1 MKIEGVTFVE
11 NAVKSM
17 TKEEFIE
24 RHIKVLWQDRKEASR
39 KKMLS
44 DTYDK
49 ILWGRKLRK
58 KIDNPAGR
66 HCPALSLI
74 YGKHI

>member
-1 MKIEGVTFVE
+1 
-11 NAVKSM
+11 M

-49 ILWGRKLRK
+49 IVGKEATKEDWQPGRTSLSGLIFNLWQTYMKYQK
-58 KIDNPAGR
+58 QSMP
-66 HCPALSLI
+66 
-74 YGKHI
+74 

>member
-24 RHIKVLWQDRKEASR
+24 RHIKVLWQDRKETSR

-49 ILWGRKLRK
+49 IV
-58 KIDNPAGR
+58 
-66 HCPALSLI
+66 
-74 YGKHI
+74 GKEATKED

>member
-39 KKMLS
+39 KQMLS

-49 ILWGRKLRK
+49 IV
-58 KIDNPAGR
+58 
-66 HCPALSLI
+66 
-74 YGKHI
+74 GKEATKED

>member
-39 KKMLS
+39 KRCSL
-44 DTYDK
+44 TPT
-49 ILWGRKLRK
+49 IRLWGRKLRK
-58 KIDNPAGR
+58 KIDNPAGH

>member
-24 RHIKVLWQDRKEASR
+24 STLKYYGKTAKRHHAKRCSLTPTIR
-39 KKMLS
+39 
-44 DTYDK
+44 
-49 ILWGRKLRK
+49 LWGRKLRK

>member
-44 DTYDK
+44 EH
-49 ILWGRKLRK
+49 LR
-58 KIDNPAGR
+58 
-66 HCPALSLI
+66 
-74 YGKHI
+74 

>member
-24 RHIKVLWQDRKEASR
+24 RHIKVWQDRKEASR

-49 ILWGRKLRK
+49 IV
-58 KIDNPAGR
+58 
-66 HCPALSLI
+66 
-74 YGKHI
+74 GKEATKED

>member
-44 DTYDK
+44 DIRSDCGEGSYERRLTTRPDVIVRPY
-49 ILWGRKLRK
+49 L
-58 KIDNPAGR
+58 
-66 HCPALSLI
+66 
-74 YGKHI
+74 

>member
-39 KKMLS
+39 KK
-44 DTYDK
+44 
-49 ILWGRKLRK
+49 
-58 KIDNPAGR
+58 
-66 HCPALSLI
+66 LSLI
-74 YGKHI
+74 HISEPTRH

>member
-24 RHIKVLWQDRKEASR
+24 RHIKVL
-39 KKMLS
+39 
-44 DTYDK
+44 
-49 ILWGRKLRK
+49 
-58 KIDNPAGR
+58 P
-66 HCPALSLI
+66 
-74 YGKHI
+74 

>member
-24 RHIKVLWQDRKEASR
+24 RHIKVLWQDRKGSYER
-39 KKMLS
+39 RLTTRP
-44 DTYDK
+44 DVIVRPY
-49 ILWGRKLRK
+49 L
-58 KIDNPAGR
+58 
-66 HCPALSLI
+66 
-74 YGKHI
+74 

>member
-49 ILWGRKLRK
+49 IV
-58 KIDNPAGR
+58 
-66 HCPALSLI
+66 
-74 YGKHI
+74 GKEAD

>member
-24 RHIKVLWQDRKEASR
+24 RHIK
-39 KKMLS
+39 
-44 DTYDK
+44 Y
-49 ILWGRKLRK
+49 
-58 KIDNPAGR
+58 PAGR

>member
-24 RHIKVLWQDRKEASR
+24 RHIKVLWQRHHAKRCSLTPTIR
-39 KKMLS
+39 
-44 DTYDK
+44 
-49 ILWGRKLRK
+49 LWGRKLRK